1 MPAITPDD
9 LKPLLDQFEG
19 PGRVL
24 SCYAD
29 EAGAGGFNPKWSGPL
44 ETAAAAVY
52 GGFDKDA
59 PARAAFER
67 DLAVVRREL
76 SEPTGPATRWRAVFS
91 SAARGFFRSIP
102 LDVPVRPALVY
113 DRVPYLVPL
122 MTAALGRRE
131 YLAVHTDSH
140 RGRLY
145 AVTPGAVRS
154 VGGRE
159 ADVPPKQ
166 HSAGERWGLGQA
178 TIARHREE
186 AVHHYLKALVH
197 QIEATWADR
206 PFAGLLLFGPHPMLE
221 HLRKALPARLR
232 VRVERETPAAWTDEP
247 AELEAAIQTVALEA
261 LSGDEARVLDGL
273 WPRLHTGRGVVTG
286 PAAVL
291 DTLQG
296 GRLQPAGHGYLA
308 LGPDP
313 GETVGR
319 CTRCHALAAD
329 APPACPRCQAPCRVG
344 NLWEEVMLMAF
355 RHGIAVHSVDAP
367 DRLAPFGGIV
377 AALAD
382 VGPAVPRPKPTAAG
396 AGI

>member
-9 LKPLLDQFEG
+9 LNPLLDQFDG

-29 EAGAGGFNPKWSGPL
+29 GTGADGFTPQWSGPL
-44 ETAAAAVY
+44 ATAAAEVCREFE
-52 GGFDKDA
+52 GDA
-59 PARAAFER
+59 PARDAFER
-67 DLAVVRREL
+67 DLAAVRREL
-76 SEPTGPATRWRAVFS
+76 TEPTGPATRWRAVFS
-91 SAARGFFRSIP
+91 AADRGFFRVIP
-102 LDVPVRPALVY
+102 IDVPVRPSLVY
-113 DRVPYLVPL
+113 DRSPYLVPL
-122 MTAALGRRE
+122 LAAALGRRE

-140 RGRLY
+140 RARLY
-145 AVTPGAVRS
+145 AATPGAVRP
-154 VGGRE
+154 VADLE
-159 ADVPPKQ
+159 ADVPSKQ

-178 TIARHREE
+178 TIARHRDE

-197 QIEATWADR
+197 RIEAAWADR
-206 PFAGLLLFGPHPMLE
+206 PFAGLLLFGPRPMLE
-221 HLRKALPARLR
+221 QVRKALPTRLR

-247 AELEAAIQTVALEA
+247 AELTASIRAATLEA
-261 LSGDEARVLDGL
+261 LAGDEARELEGL
-273 WPRLHTGRGVVTG
+273 WPRLTTGRGVAAG

-291 DTLQG
+291 DALQG

-313 GETVGR
+313 GEAVGR

-329 APPACPRCQAPCRVG
+329 APRTCPRCQAPCRVG
-344 NLWEEVMLMAF
+344 NLWEEAMLMAF

-367 DRLAPFGGIV
+367 GRLAPYGGIV

-382 VGPAVPRPKPTAAG
+382 AGPAAARARAPVTAG
-396 AGI
+396 V